1 MAGRWKPLLIQ
12 AEPKEGALV
21 FYMRKVPSCF
31 TEMVLGGLGTLRLP
45 PWVTIPLTR
54 CTLVKLT
61 ETEGRAE
68 VARHWGECGLL
79 FSGGRA
85 PIWED
90 EDALEVNDGD
100 VC

>member
-1 MAGRWKPLLIQ
+1 MEATSNSGRTQGRCPRVLH
-12 AEPKEGALV
+12 EEGALV
-21 FYMRKVPSCF
+21 FYRDGFGWVGDSQ
-31 TEMVLGGLGTLRLP
+31 VP

-68 VARHWGECGLL
+68 VARRWGERGLL